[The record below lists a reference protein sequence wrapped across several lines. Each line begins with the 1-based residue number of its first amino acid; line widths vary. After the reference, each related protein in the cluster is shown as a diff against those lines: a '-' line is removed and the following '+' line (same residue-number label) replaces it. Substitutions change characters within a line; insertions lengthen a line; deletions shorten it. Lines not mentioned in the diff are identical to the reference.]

1 MASLRRSDV
10 SALLDF
16 LDHVESVS
24 DESDEIVTETLL
36 TGVAKLVPSDTVWR
50 AQCDYGRHATEILS
64 SDRRLGPV
72 YEAQQERWWQLCEEH
87 PILAY
92 RDRTSDERAIT
103 LSDLT
108 GRRPL
113 RRLAIY
119 DEFFH
124 PFGVE
129 YSLSVRIR
137 TSSAR
142 TVDVGCTRV
151 AKDFSHRDRAV
162 LDVLRPSLAH
172 LLRLREPPASDSDF
186 TEAGLTPREVEVLR
200 LISAGLSNA
209 RVAAALYVA
218 PGTVKKHLDHIYE
231 KLDVAN
237 RTQAAAW
244 ALSKSPTRSTAS
256 SASVE
261 ARLRQRTSIT
271 PRSSRPPSPRAA
283 SAPARPGGS

>member
-1 MASLRRSDV
+1 MAGLRRSDV

-16 LDHVESVS
+16 LDDVESMS

-50 AQCDYGRHATEILS
+50 AACDYGRHSNEMLS

-72 YEAQQERWWQLCEEH
+72 YEARQERWWQLHEEH

-92 RDRTSDERAIT
+92 RDRTGDERAVT
-103 LSDLT
+103 LSDFT
-108 GRRPL
+108 GRRVL
-113 RRLAIY
+113 CRLAIY

-129 YSLSVRIR
+129 YSLSIR
-137 TSSAR
+137 MKTSLAR

-172 LLRLREPPASDSDF
+172 LLRLREPPAGDSDF
-186 TEAGLTPREVEVLR
+186 TEAGLTRREEEVLR

-209 RVAAALYVA
+209 GVAAALFVA

-244 ALSKSPTRSTAS
+244 ALSKSPSRSTAS
-256 SASVE
+256 STPVE
-261 ARLRQRTSIT
+261 A
-271 PRSSRPPSPRAA
+271 SRA
-283 SAPARPGGS
+283 

>member
-16 LDHVESVS
+16 LDDVESVS
-24 DESDEIVTETLL
+24 AESDETVTETLF

-50 AQCDYGRHATEILS
+50 AECDYGRHRTEMLS
-64 SDRRLGPV
+64 SDPRLGPV
-72 YEAQQERWWQLCEEH
+72 YEAQQERWWQLYEEH
-87 PILAY
+87 PILSY
-92 RDRTSDERAIT
+92 RDRTGDERAVT
-103 LSDLT
+103 LSDFT
-108 GRRPL
+108 GRRLL

-129 YSLSVRIR
+129 YSLSIRMR

-151 AKDFSHRDRAV
+151 AKDFSHRDRSA

-172 LLRLREPPASDSDF
+172 LLRLREPPDSGF
-186 TEAGLTPREVEVLR
+186 TGAGLTRREEEVLR

-209 RVAAALYVA
+209 GIAAALFVA

-231 KLDVAN
+231 KLNVAN

-244 ALSKSPTRSTAS
+244 ALSKSPSRSTAS
-256 SASVE
+256 STSV
-261 ARLRQRTSIT
+261 
-271 PRSSRPPSPRAA
+271 AA
-283 SAPARPGGS
+283 SRA

>member
-1 MASLRRSDV
+1 MDVASLRRSDV
-10 SALLDF
+10 SAVLDF
-16 LDHVESVS
+16 LDDVESVS
-24 DESDEIVTETLL
+24 DKSDEIVTETLL
-36 TGVAKLVPSDTVWR
+36 MGVAKLVPSDTVWR
-50 AQCDYGRHATEILS
+50 AECDYGRHSNEMHS

-72 YEAQQERWWQLCEEH
+72 YEAQQERWWQLHEEH

-92 RDRTSDERAIT
+92 RDRTGDERAVT
-103 LSDLT
+103 LSDFT
-108 GRRPL
+108 GRRLL

-129 YSLSVRIR
+129 YSVSIRMR
-137 TSSAR
+137 TSLGCI
-142 TVDVGCTRV
+142 VDFGCTRV

-172 LLRLREPPASDSDF
+172 LLRLREPPAGDSDF
-186 TEAGLTPREVEVLR
+186 MEAGLTRREGAVLR
-200 LISAGLSNA
+200 LISVGLSNA
-209 RVAAALYVA
+209 EVAAALFVA

-244 ALSKSPTRSTAS
+244 ALSKSPGRSTART
-256 SASVE
+256 ASVE
-261 ARLRQRTSIT
+261 ASG
-271 PRSSRPPSPRAA
+271 A
-283 SAPARPGGS
+283 